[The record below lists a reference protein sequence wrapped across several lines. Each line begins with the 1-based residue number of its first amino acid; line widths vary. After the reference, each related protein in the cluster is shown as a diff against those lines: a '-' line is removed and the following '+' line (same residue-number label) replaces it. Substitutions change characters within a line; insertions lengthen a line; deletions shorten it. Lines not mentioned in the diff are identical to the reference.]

1 MVFPSDAAVAVDA
14 GRYARS
20 DREIKR
26 PGKSKDWGRLPTS
39 TNLPKYVA
47 NLQSNMMT
55 MVRSKG
61 LDYNNKYS

>member
-26 PGKSKDWGRLPTS
+26 PGKGELPTS